1 VVILDQLEQEI
12 NFVKIIYVT
21 LIHLIK
27 ELKEQ
32 LVSSTGMEF
41 K

>member
-1 VVILDQLEQEI
+1 LDQLEQEI
-12 NFVKIIYVT
+12 NFAKLITAI

-27 ELKEQ
+27 DLKEH
-32 LVSSTGMEF
+32 LVSSIDLEF